1 MSFRATFLSEIN
13 VSVTPVVVS
22 RSSRKPRRSRNNPVL
37 PSDAEGDADKI
48 GGSSS
53 EEEQMAKYEE
63 ALKETVGPSTLLA
76 KRLAKR
82 RILEGELLNAEAAEA
97 TQNNDGSWAGFMP
110 EFNRRFCHPSGMDFR
125 DDGSGGGASLTTGKL
140 L

>member
-1 MSFRATFLSEIN
+1 M
-13 VSVTPVVVS
+13 
-22 RSSRKPRRSRNNPVL
+22 
-37 PSDAEGDADKI
+37 
-48 GGSSS
+48 
-53 EEEQMAKYEE
+53 
-63 ALKETVGPSTLLA
+63 GPSTLLA
-76 KRLAKR
+76 NRLAER

-97 TQNNDGSWAGFMP
+97 TQNNDGSWAGFIP